1 MNKFIKV
8 LLFCLLFITIIM
20 PVSADTAIRPPH
32 IDIEVSNAP
41 EELYYLDLLVDDG
54 ETLLFKDLRSSKYS
68 FDEAMIK
75 TLEGMVPEGMH
86 SILWGGSHQ
95 RTTGT
100 LIGEKQ
106 KNGSMLHVIDGYGVP
121 ERFRV
126 MFVSKNG
133 ETKMSDWYDYEMYIG
148 KIFIDYESLDIH
160 TRPFELF
167 YVFHYFLLVIPF
179 LLAKM
184 LVYYKGNILSSR
196 MKTIL
201 FGIVCML
208 EILAVTP
215 IMSYATIYNGSL
227 GQAAMVL
234 MFGEMVYTFIEY
246 MYLGYVEKVATLKCA
261 AISFGANMLASVML
275 ILILQYEFI
284 IFVI

>member
-1 MNKFIKV
+1 MKRFGKL
-8 LLFCLLFITIIM
+8 LLFCIISLVMIM

-41 EELYYLDLLVDDG
+41 EELYYLDLLVNDG
-54 ETLLFKDLRSSKYS
+54 ETLLFKELRSSKYS
-68 FDEAMIK
+68 FDEKMIDM
-75 TLEGMVPEGMH
+75 LESMVPEGMH

-100 LIGEKQ
+100 LIGEEQ
-106 KNGSMLHVIDGYGVP
+106 KNGTMLHVIDGYGVP

-126 MFVSKNG
+126 MFVTKSG
-133 ETKMSDWYDYEMYIG
+133 EKKLSDWYDYEMYIG
-148 KIFIDYESLDIH
+148 KIFIDYDTLEIH

-167 YVFHYFLLVIPF
+167 YIFHYFLLVIPY
-179 LLAKM
+179 M
-184 LVYYKGNILSSR
+184 LVKLFIYNKGGILSS
-196 MKTIL
+196 KIKKLL
-201 FGIVCML
+201 FAIVCMV
-208 EILAVTP
+208 EILIVTP

-234 MFGEMVYTFIEY
+234 MFGEMAYTFFEY
-246 MYLGYVEKVATLKCA
+246 MYLGYVEKVSTLKCA
-261 AISFGANMLASVML
+261 AISFGANMLASVVL
-275 ILILQYEFI
+275 ILILQYQFI